1 MLDEYNQ
8 RGVTILSIVMITV
21 PQRLKEFK
29 ALRNKVEL
37 QIAYCKEIH
46 PNLGDVEICTV
57 LTKKVVDGG
66 PSIGEKRTRG
76 IVRSQGK
83 YICWLDDDD
92 DIAPN
97 YVETLLRLAM
107 ADADVLTFN
116 SLTVFNDYWAL
127 VQMNLDF
134 TEDEQMFPGIVH
146 RRPYHV
152 CGWKLEKVKDLIFPS
167 VNVDEDTSF
176 VKDALLYCKTQ
187 SKTEAILHK
196 YDRTTKSLAVE
207 TWQEVK

>member
-1 MLDEYNQ
+1 MSDEYNQ
-8 RGVTILSIVMITV
+8 KGVTILSIVMITV
-21 PQRLKEFK
+21 PERRTVFSYLEH
-29 ALRNKVEL
+29 KVAK
-37 QIAYCKEIH
+37 QIEYCKELH
-46 PNLGDVEICTV
+46 PTLGNAQIVKIISP
-57 LTKKVVDGG
+57 KVINGG
-66 PSIGEKRTRG
+66 PSIGEKRTMG
-76 IVRSQGK
+76 LQKSQGK
-83 YICWLDDDD
+83 YVCWLDDDD

-116 SLTVFNDYWAL
+116 SLTVFNDYWAV

-134 TEDEQMFPGIVH
+134 TKDEQMFPGIVH

-152 CGWKLEKVKDLIFPS
+152 CAWKREKVKDLVFPS

-207 TWQEVK
+207 TWTS

>member
-1 MLDEYNQ
+1 MSDEYNQ
-8 RGVTILSIVMITV
+8 KGVTILSIVMITV
-21 PQRLKEFK
+21 PERIKEYS
-29 ALRNKVEL
+29 ALRKKVEK
-37 QIAYCKEIH
+37 QVDYCNETH
-46 PNLGDVEICTV
+46 PTLGGVEIV
-57 LTKKVVDGG
+57 DIISKKFVNGG
-66 PSIGEKRTRG
+66 PPIGEKRTDG
-76 IVRSQGK
+76 LQIAQGK
-83 YICWLDDDD
+83 YVCWLDDDD

-116 SLTVFNDYWAL
+116 SLTVFNDYWAV

-134 TEDEQMFPGIVH
+134 TKDEQMFPGIVH

-152 CGWKLEKVKDLIFPS
+152 CAWKREKVKDLVFPS
-167 VNVDEDTSF
+167 TNVDEDTSF

-207 TWQEVK
+207 TWEKR